1 MSTLGERISALRV
14 ERYRRSVEDQSWN
27 FFAGRWWMR
36 ALVVGSV
43 VSSWSYFLLS
53 IAKWDKGF
61 AYWGDGYAPWALL
74 VMLICYFGLRKALVR
89 IATAPAG
96 SLDERDLELRN
107 DAFRMAYL
115 VIRRIGLAIV
125 VLSSATLY
133 VTGTL
138 YRDYFFRTSSPSADF
153 PKVDGPSLISDA
165 LVDLFDSNRGVW
177 IVSAVLITLTYCAYS
192 FPLVILG
199 WRQSRKQTVR
209 VSGVP
214 EYEDFAEWSNAMKKV
229 TKNYMVLMFTVLGG
243 FVATILFTWGTFF
256 LRNAQT
262 EEVISYLTQWAL
274 GALAFWFLF
283 VYAWSYLSM
292 LRANHLYRATQSR
305 HLIGA
310 RRANIAILVATPSLI
325 AIATFL
331 SEFTRT
337 QMNAGGNYQLGM
349 LLSVLLQFIYLA
361 VFVAPAVS
369 MVAASIARRKAPP
382 VEQVAAAS

>member
-1 MSTLGERISALRV
+1 MSTLGERIAAMRV

-27 FFAGRWWMR
+27 FFASRWWLR

-61 AYWGDGYAPWALL
+61 AYESDGYAPWALI
-74 VMLICYFGLRKALVR
+74 VMLICYFGLRKAMLR

-115 VIRRIGLAIV
+115 VIRRVGLGIV
-125 VLSSATLY
+125 VVLSATLY

-138 YRDYFFRTSSPSADF
+138 YRDYFFRTGGNVADF
-153 PKVDGPSLISDA
+153 PKVDGPTLISDA

-209 VSGVP
+209 VSGLP
-214 EYEDFAEWSNAMKKV
+214 EYVDFADWSNAMKKV
-229 TKNYMVLMFTVLGG
+229 TKNYMVLMLTVLGG
-243 FVATILFTWGTFF
+243 FLATILFPWGTFF
-256 LRNAQT
+256 LRNPQT
-262 EEVISYLTQWAL
+262 EEVISYLTQGAL
-274 GALAFWFLF
+274 GSLAFWFVS

-292 LRANHLYRATQSR
+292 LRANHLYRAAQSR
-305 HLIGA
+305 HLVGA
-310 RRANIAILVATPSLI
+310 RRANMIILI
-325 AIATFL
+325 AAPVLFALAIPLAELTRFVLNEGNLAMFQLLSSLTFL
-331 SEFTRT
+331 
-337 QMNAGGNYQLGM
+337 
-349 LLSVLLQFIYLA
+349 IYVA
-361 VFVAPAVS
+361 VAFAPGVS
-369 MVAASIARRKAPP
+369 MVAASIARRKVPP
-382 VEQVAAAS
+382 VEQVAEAS

>member
-138 YRDYFFRTSSPSADF
+138 YRDYFFRTGGKIADF

-165 LVDLFDSNRGVW
+165 LVNLFDSNRGVW

-209 VSGVP
+209 VSGLP
-214 EYEDFAEWSNAMKKV
+214 EYADFAEWSNAMKKV

-256 LRNAQT
+256 LRNSQT
-262 EEVISYLTQWAL
+262 EEWISYLTNWAL
-274 GALAFWFLF
+274 GALAYWFVF

-292 LRANHLYRATQSR
+292 LRANHVYRATQSR

-310 RRANIAILVATPSLI
+310 RRANKIILIAAPVLVAVAIQLEPLTRKVLNDGNLALFQLLSSL
-325 AIATFL
+325 
-331 SEFTRT
+331 
-337 QMNAGGNYQLGM
+337 M
-349 LLSVLLQFIYLA
+349 LLIYASV
-361 VFVAPAVS
+361 VFAPGVS

>member
-1 MSTLGERISALRV
+1 MSTLGERIAAMRV

-27 FFAGRWWMR
+27 FFASRWWLR
-36 ALVVGSV
+36 VLVICSV
-43 VSSWSYFLLS
+43 VSSWTYFLVS

-61 AYWGDGYAPWALL
+61 AYNGDIYAPWALI
-74 VMLICYFGLRKALVR
+74 VMVICYFGLRKAMVR

-115 VIRRIGLAIV
+115 VIRRVGLGIV
-125 VLSSATLY
+125 VLLSATLY

-138 YRDYFFRTSSPSADF
+138 YRDYFFRTGGNVADF
-153 PKVDGPSLISDA
+153 PKVDGPKLISDA

-209 VSGVP
+209 VSGLP
-214 EYEDFAEWSNAMKKV
+214 EYVDFADWSNAMKKV

-243 FVATILFTWGTFF
+243 FLATILFTWGTFF
-256 LRNAQT
+256 LRNPQT
-262 EEVISYLTQWAL
+262 EEVISYLTQGAL
-274 GALAFWFLF
+274 GALAFWFVF

-292 LRANHLYRATQSR
+292 LRAQHLYRATQSR
-305 HLIGA
+305 HLVGA
-310 RRANIAILVATPSLI
+310 RRANIIILI
-325 AIATFL
+325 AAPALFALAIPLAELTRFVLNEGNLEMFQLLSSLTFL
-331 SEFTRT
+331 
-337 QMNAGGNYQLGM
+337 
-349 LLSVLLQFIYLA
+349 IYVA
-361 VFVAPAVS
+361 VAFAPGVS
-369 MVAASIARRKAPP
+369 MVAASIARRKVPP
-382 VEQVAAAS
+382 VEQVAEAS